1 MLMVCVL
8 QWKMVLS
15 LWQKVTRPVRRQVED
30 ALQYLQDLDDE
41 VGVTGKA
48 RCVPFVC
55 RSVSVCSLLSCL
67 WLTGCKKQG
76 SFLPC
81 PILSVRLYVFLPS
94 LPACLACLAL
104 PVLPA
109 HVCLLPCLSCHVCLV
124 YLSACLPVLSCLS
137 CLLVCLPACL
147 SCQLVVSVCLSVSV
161 CLPASLSVFLSC
173 LLVTLSER
181 ERERERAMHFSGFD
195 SRACCAGVEFPQG
208 MCWNSTIYTVVQ
220 SL

>member
-48 RCVPFVC
+48 RCVPLVC
-55 RSVSVCSLLSCL
+55 RSVLSCPVFGSL
-67 WLTGCKKQG
+67 GVRNS

-81 PILSVRLYVFLPS
+81 PSCLFVCVSFCRVCLPGVSV
-94 LPACLACLAL
+94 PACLSCCLVL

-109 HVCLLPCLSCHVCLV
+109 HVCLLPCLSCHV
-124 YLSACLPVLSCLS
+124 LSACLPVLSCLS

-147 SCQLVVSVCLSVSV
+147 VS
-161 CLPASLSVFLSC
+161 LSC
-173 LLVTLSER
+173 LS
-181 ERERERAMHFSGFD
+181 
-195 SRACCAGVEFPQG
+195 ACVSVSA
-208 MCWNSTIYTVVQ
+208 
-220 SL
+220 

>member
-1 MLMVCVL
+1 MVCVL

-48 RCVPFVC
+48 RCVPLVC
-55 RSVSVCSLLSCL
+55 RSVLSCPVFGSL
-67 WLTGCKKQG
+67 GVRNS

-81 PILSVRLYVFLPS
+81 PSCLFICVSFCRVCLPGVSV
-94 LPACLACLAL
+94 PACLSCCLVL

-109 HVCLLPCLSCHVCLV
+109 HVCLLPCLSCHVLYACLV
-124 YLSACLPVLSCLS
+124 MSVLST
-137 CLLVCLPACL
+137 CLPACL

-161 CLPASLSVFLSC
+161 CLPASLSAFLSC
-173 LLVTLSER
+173 LLVTQRER